1 MPSEPTPQ
9 KISDVPTNLHLPGP
23 SKPHLMNPNPPNPSK
38 PPFHLFIHWTFGV
51 FTSPNATVP
60 QPFPLDEAFSS
71 LESTQSPCYADDWY
85 PFLVMVPTSPQF
97 NDLLFGDLQL
107 KPGQVFDVEKQENGE
122 WQLTADMVAAWNV
135 IKQRLL
141 FILNCLQPLCPLRHL
156 NEVLSPPTPTK
167 FGYQRSHKL
176 SGAALVTTKHSHLT
190 FCVLMGQ
197 ILFLIAYSGEKS
209 KHDYKHRW
217 EVELCCQNPPISHDI
232 INLIRNS
239 KLNNF
244 SSEYSWAGVILHP
257 SFKNLRCA
265 YMPIICNVPVWIF
278 WGIKSFSEVNYSV
291 YLSLDKYKPQPEHV
305 KNQFEQLRLCKAPLQ
320 KSIPPGLPIPQ
331 EGSGQF
337 MGELPWEYLERRA
350 LEIANY
356 LQTADEQEWEIIFSK
371 SLVQVSH
378 LLPTCPG
385 PTVWIWENDP
395 NGFPVKCSLNWT
407 QSVRLFWKYRN
418 SQQQYDPQ
426 RDQWDIF
433 QFHIPKKLPHYNNF
447 PHASEPLLLDTNQ
460 PSSFDEFSFD
470 MFKNSPHADFGLE
483 SMDTY
488 DDIELETTDNHI
500 V

>member
-1 MPSEPTPQ
+1 
-9 KISDVPTNLHLPGP
+9 
-23 SKPHLMNPNPPNPSK
+23 
-38 PPFHLFIHWTFGV
+38 
-51 FTSPNATVP
+51 
-60 QPFPLDEAFSS
+60 
-71 LESTQSPCYADDWY
+71 
-85 PFLVMVPTSPQF
+85 MVPTSPQF

-395 NGFPVKCSLNWT
+395 NGFPVKCSLN
-407 QSVRLFWKYRN
+407 
-418 SQQQYDPQ
+418 
-426 RDQWDIF
+426 
-433 QFHIPKKLPHYNNF
+433 
-447 PHASEPLLLDTNQ
+447 
-460 PSSFDEFSFD
+460 
-470 MFKNSPHADFGLE
+470 
-483 SMDTY
+483 
-488 DDIELETTDNHI
+488 
-500 V
+500 